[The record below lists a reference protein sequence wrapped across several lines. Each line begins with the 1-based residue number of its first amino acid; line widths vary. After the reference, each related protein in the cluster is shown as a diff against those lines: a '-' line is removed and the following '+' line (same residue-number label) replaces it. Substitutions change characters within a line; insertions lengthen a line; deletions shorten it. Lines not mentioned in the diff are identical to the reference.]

1 MWWRVMMTPQDL
13 PQNLLNSIAN
23 RNAVFLCGAGI
34 SRGVEDERGF
44 PGGGEL
50 ARDMAEKLLE
60 RTVQDAE
67 LLNLKQITQEVV
79 WADNGSHH
87 RLNRYLR
94 EVFADPAIKPLRAHK
109 YLAHLECNV
118 ITTNYDTLI
127 EQAFSEAGKRC
138 GTIVQEDDLTRT
150 QEVNVI
156 KIHGCVTHLDTI
168 VITEEDY
175 YRWLI
180 SDSEIKTLVRLWFLQ
195 RPIVFIGFSL
205 SDPNLRQLYYG
216 LRLRF
221 GKALQV
227 AYAVFKERLDN
238 YDMRFIEEQKIKIIE
253 LDATTF
259 LEDLVEQV
267 VLPRAFEEYDP
278 IACAE
283 LLRNWR
289 DSHQLTH
296 ADLKELVGKSESRI
310 SDILTLADLPNRYK
324 QLVKNGTIKQVCATY
339 VQRIREVLE
348 KRGELAARDDEI
360 YEWAQTGPSQPY
372 VMRLHK
378 QLKAGKD
385 WSELG

>member
-1 MWWRVMMTPQDL
+1 MIPQGLID
-13 PQNLLNSIAN
+13 SIAN
-23 RNAVFLCGAGI
+23 RNAVFFCGAGI
-34 SRGVEDERGF
+34 SRGVEGERGF
-44 PGGGEL
+44 PSGQEL
-50 ARDMAEKLLE
+50 ARDMAEKLLG
-60 RTVQDAE
+60 RTVRDDE
-67 LLNLKQITQEVV
+67 SLDLKQIAQEVI
-79 WADNGSHH
+79 WADNGSRH
-87 RLNRYLR
+87 RLNKYLQDTFTR
-94 EVFADPAIKPLRAHK
+94 PTVKSLRAHE
-109 YLAHLECNV
+109 YLAYLECNV
-118 ITTNYDTLI
+118 ITTNYDSLI
-127 EQAFSEAGKRC
+127 ERAFSDAGKRC
-138 GTIVQEDDLTRT
+138 GTIVREDDLTRM
-150 QEVNVI
+150 QDVNVV

-195 RPIVFIGFSL
+195 RPVIFIGFSL

-238 YDMRFIEEQKIKIIE
+238 YDMRFIEEQKIKIIPQ
-253 LDATTF
+253 DATAF
-259 LEDLVEQV
+259 LEELVEQV

-283 LLRNWR
+283 LLRSWR

-296 ADLKELVGKSESRI
+296 ADLKKLVGKSESRI
-310 SDILTLADLPNRYK
+310 SDILTLADLPDRYK
-324 QLVKNGTIKQVCATY
+324 QLVKDGTIKQVCATY

-348 KRGELAARDDEI
+348 SRGELAVREDDI
-360 YEWAQTGPSQPY
+360 YKWAQTGPSQPY

-378 QLKAGKD
+378 QLKAGKG